1 LSHHLKQ
8 PAEYPYRFDFRTYAT
23 SPPTIT
29 IIDAYTAYDIRLH
42 RHRNIAMSELN
53 AAPSSLTQKSLSNL
67 SLPPPEVL
75 LTASPTA
82 YLIHRS
88 TPKNH
93 PHHALLGNCKSAS
106 ESLANSLSSNTH
118 FTPIH
123 AACVGSSTA
132 SQHAEPCS
140 GKQPILDAF
149 VITAIFPRQS
159 TSIRWPHGR
168 IVGHLL

>member
-1 LSHHLKQ
+1 
-8 PAEYPYRFDFRTYAT
+8 
-23 SPPTIT
+23 
-29 IIDAYTAYDIRLH
+29 
-42 RHRNIAMSELN
+42 MSELN

-75 LTASPTA
+75 LTASPSA
-82 YLIHRS
+82 YLIHWS

-93 PHHALLGNCKSAS
+93 PHHALLGNWKSAS

-132 SQHAEPCS
+132 SQYAEPCS

-159 TSIRWPHGR
+159 TSTRWPHGR
-168 IVGHLL
+168 IDGHLL